1 MLKVVISVLIALL
14 IVAYGAAFLAWNM
27 TSQDVVGWQAFGV
40 RYSQHLPVGSL
51 LFVGLFIGALIMGIA
66 AVATWSAQKSR
77 ADKATAMV
85 KKAKVKLQAQLDEIN
100 DLRDE
105 IDRLEAQ
112 VASLQSG
119 DGTWGQTTY
128 AEASADSAMQEGE
141 AAPAETEVDD
151 DDVI

>member
-27 TSQDVVGWQAFGV
+27 TSQDIVGWQAFGV

-51 LFVGLFIGALIMGIA
+51 VFVGLILGAVIMAIA
-66 AVATWSAQKSR
+66 AGSTWAAQKSR
-77 ADKATAMV
+77 ADRATAMV

-105 IDRLEAQ
+105 VERLEAQ

-119 DGTWGQTTY
+119 DGTWGQATY
-128 AEASADSAMQEGE
+128 AEPPADTATE
-141 AAPAETEVDD
+141 AGTAVPAETEVDD

>member
-27 TSQDVVGWQAFGV
+27 TAQEVVGWQAFGV

-51 LFVGLFIGALIMGIA
+51 VFVGLILGALIMAIA
-66 AVATWSAQKSR
+66 AGSTWAAQKAR

-105 IDRLEAQ
+105 IGRLEGQ

-128 AEASADSAMQEGE
+128 VETPGEGAEE
-141 AAPAETEVDD
+141 AVLVVPSETEVDD